1 MKQNRRKFS
10 SAFKAQVA
18 LEAVKGL
25 KTISEIA
32 QQYELHPMQ
41 ITQWKKEFLSHSAD
55 VFERDQKRD
64 EEMERLKKER
74 DELFRQIG
82 ELKFEND
89 WYKKNY
95 SNAG

>member
-64 EEMERLKKER
+64 EEKERLKKER

-89 WYKKNY
+89 WYKKKLL
-95 SNAG
+95 

>member
-25 KTISEIA
+25 KTVSEIA

-41 ITQWKKEFLSHSAD
+41 VTQWKKEFLSHSAD

-64 EEMERLKKER
+64 EEKERLKKER

-89 WYKKNY
+89 WYKKKLL
-95 SNAG
+95 

>member
-25 KTISEIA
+25 KTVSEIA

-41 ITQWKKEFLSHSAD
+41 VTQWKKEFLSHSAD

-89 WYKKNY
+89 WYKKKLL
-95 SNAG
+95 

>member
-89 WYKKNY
+89 WYKKKLL
-95 SNAG
+95 

>member
-41 ITQWKKEFLSHSAD
+41 VTQWKKEFLSHSAD

-89 WYKKNY
+89 WYKKKLL
-95 SNAG
+95 

>member
-25 KTISEIA
+25 KTVSEIA

-82 ELKFEND
+82 ELKVEND
-89 WYKKNY
+89 WYKKKLL
-95 SNAG
+95 

>member
-1 MKQNRRKFS
+1 
-10 SAFKAQVA
+10 
-18 LEAVKGL
+18 
-25 KTISEIA
+25 
-32 QQYELHPMQ
+32 MQ

-89 WYKKNY
+89 WYKKKLL
-95 SNAG
+95 

>member
-25 KTISEIA
+25 KTVSEIA

-55 VFERDQKRD
+55 VFKRN
-64 EEMERLKKER
+64 
-74 DELFRQIG
+74 Q
-82 ELKFEND
+82 
-89 WYKKNY
+89 
-95 SNAG
+95 

>member
-41 ITQWKKEFLSHSAD
+41 ITQWKKEFL
-55 VFERDQKRD
+55 VWIRKLQT
-64 EEMERLKKER
+64 
-74 DELFRQIG
+74 Q
-82 ELKFEND
+82 
-89 WYKKNY
+89 
-95 SNAG
+95 

>member
-25 KTISEIA
+25 KTVSEIA

-89 WYKKNY
+89 WYKKKKLL
-95 SNAG
+95 

>member
-25 KTISEIA
+25 KTVSEIA

-64 EEMERLKKER
+64 EEKERLKKER

-89 WYKKNY
+89 WYKKKLL
-95 SNAG
+95 

>member
-25 KTISEIA
+25 KTVSEIA

-89 WYKKNY
+89 WYKKKLL
-95 SNAG
+95 

>member
-25 KTISEIA
+25 KTVSEIA

-64 EEMERLKKER
+64 EEMERPKKER

-89 WYKKNY
+89 WYKKKLL
-95 SNAG
+95 